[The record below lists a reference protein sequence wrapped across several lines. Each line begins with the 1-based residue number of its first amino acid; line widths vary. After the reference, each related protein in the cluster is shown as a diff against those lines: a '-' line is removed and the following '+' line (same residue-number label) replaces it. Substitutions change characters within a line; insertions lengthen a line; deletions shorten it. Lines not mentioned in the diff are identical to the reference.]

1 MRGSSK
7 PISAV
12 SAVVAAGVVFV
23 ALLAW
28 RSRGWPLIHD
38 VALMHY
44 VAWRI
49 GEGAI
54 PYRDLFDMNQP
65 GTYLIHLAVLR
76 ALGGGDLGWRLLDL
90 GWLAATA
97 GAIALFAAPW
107 GALASAAAAL
117 LFATYHLAGGAWQ
130 AGQRDFLL
138 CVFLIAGALGVT
150 RWLES
155 AAGARA
161 RVALLCGGLA
171 LGAAMTIKPHAIA
184 LAAALAMLVVL
195 AAWRAGS

>member
-1 MRGSSK
+1 
-7 PISAV
+7 
-12 SAVVAAGVVFV
+12 
-23 ALLAW
+23 
-28 RSRGWPLIHD
+28 
-38 VALMHY
+38 MHY

-76 ALGGGDLGWRLLDL
+76 ALGGGDLAWRLLDL

-138 CVFLIAGALGVT
+138 CVFLIVGPLGVV
-150 RWLES
+150 RWLERRGG
-155 AAGARA
+155 AWGLAGA
-161 RVALLCGGLA
+161 GLA
-171 LGAAMTIKPHAIA
+171 LGAAVGPKPDAVLFA
-184 LAAALAMLVVL
+184 GGLGVVGLGGAA
-195 AAWRAGS
+195 RRGGGAGGAPP